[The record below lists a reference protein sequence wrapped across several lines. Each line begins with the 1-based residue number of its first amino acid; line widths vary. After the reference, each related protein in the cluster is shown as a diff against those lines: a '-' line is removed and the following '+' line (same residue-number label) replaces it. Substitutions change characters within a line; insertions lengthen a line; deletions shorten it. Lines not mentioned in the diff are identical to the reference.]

1 MVETW
6 AILESC
12 SQGNFVKTN
21 LIKELKVQGINTSAT
36 IEDTEWGFQ
45 AFNKGKKGLEVSNS
59 DGEKEEGNN
68 LPIMFTQN
76 ELPAVLDEIATSE
89 NIKQWEY
96 LHRII
101 TDMKTS
107 GNLDVQLL
115 ICLNGLKALEPQEI
129 VASKSD

>member
-45 AFNKGKKGLEVSNS
+45 AFNKGKQRAGSFKCR
-59 DGEKEEGNN
+59 
-68 LPIMFTQN
+68 
-76 ELPAVLDEIATSE
+76 
-89 NIKQWEY
+89 W
-96 LHRII
+96 
-101 TDMKTS
+101 
-107 GNLDVQLL
+107 
-115 ICLNGLKALEPQEI
+115 
-129 VASKSD
+129 

>member
-1 MVETW
+1 M
-6 AILESC
+6 
-12 SQGNFVKTN
+12 KTLN
-21 LIKELKVQGINTSAT
+21 GDFKHSTRAN
-36 IEDTEWGFQ
+36 
-45 AFNKGKKGLEVSNS
+45 KGLEVSNA

-101 TDMKTS
+101 ADMKTS

-115 ICLNGLKALEPQEI
+115 ICLNDLKALEPQEI
-129 VASKSD
+129 VASESD

>member
-1 MVETW
+1 
-6 AILESC
+6 
-12 SQGNFVKTN
+12 
-21 LIKELKVQGINTSAT
+21 
-36 IEDTEWGFQ
+36 
-45 AFNKGKKGLEVSNS
+45 
-59 DGEKEEGNN
+59 
-68 LPIMFTQN
+68 MFTQN

-129 VASKSD
+129 VASKGD